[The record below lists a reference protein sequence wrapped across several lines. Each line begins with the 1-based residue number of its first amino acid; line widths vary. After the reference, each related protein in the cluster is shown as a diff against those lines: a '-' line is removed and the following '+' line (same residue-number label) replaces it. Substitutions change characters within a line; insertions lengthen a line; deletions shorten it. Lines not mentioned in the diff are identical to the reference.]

1 MTRDFTKQELDRQ
14 AVAASHLLDEIGR
27 DDDDLSHDMV
37 EGETGFFEAAQIAL
51 DEIAEC
57 EIMAAGI
64 AEAQKKLAD
73 RKRRVDARAER
84 LRGMLDQAFQIA
96 SIKTHKFPTATITTK
111 AVPEKLIVSDES
123 AIPAKFFE
131 PQPPKL
137 DRKALLDALKS
148 GSKQPGAELSNG
160 GQTIQIRRA

>member
-1 MTRDFTKQELDRQ
+1 MTRDFTKEELDRQ

-27 DDDDLSHDMV
+27 DDDGLTHDMI

-57 EIMAAGI
+57 EIMATGI
-64 AEAQKKLAD
+64 SEAQKKLAE

-84 LRGMLDQAFQIA
+84 LRGMLDQAFQVA
-96 SIKTHKFPTATITTK
+96 GVKTHKFPTATITTK
-111 AVPEKLIVSDES
+111 AVPQKLIVSDES
-123 AIPAKFFE
+123 QVPARFFT

-137 DRKALLDALKS
+137 DRKALLDALKD
-148 GSKQPGAELSNG
+148 GENAPGATLSNG